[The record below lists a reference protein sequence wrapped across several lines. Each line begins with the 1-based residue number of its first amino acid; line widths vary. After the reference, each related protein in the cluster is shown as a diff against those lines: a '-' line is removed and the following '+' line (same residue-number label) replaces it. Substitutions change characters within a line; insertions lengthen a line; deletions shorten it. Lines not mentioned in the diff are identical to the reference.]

1 MSIVNDVED
10 DDQRGGEPY
19 RPQRRRGGLPDLA
32 GLAFLHTGLLCF
44 QQGVI
49 ARPERAEGIT
59 HNPHAVGKRKL
70 YHADSLTQLFLL
82 DEEGPLLS
90 FEQNAV
96 AG

>member
-19 RPQRRRGGLPDLA
+19 RPQGRRGGLPDLA

-44 QQGVI
+44 QQGVV

-82 DEEGPLLS
+82 DEEGSLLP
-90 FEQNAV
+90 FENYAE